1 MNMPECPRVAM
12 RMECPECG
20 YPYCEAMFPLDKRL
34 PHFLTYLEDV
44 IEETIF
50 AYEEELKKG
59 HEVSQ

>member
-1 MNMPECPRVAM
+1 
-12 RMECPECG
+12 
-20 YPYCEAMFPLDKRL
+20 MFPLDKRL